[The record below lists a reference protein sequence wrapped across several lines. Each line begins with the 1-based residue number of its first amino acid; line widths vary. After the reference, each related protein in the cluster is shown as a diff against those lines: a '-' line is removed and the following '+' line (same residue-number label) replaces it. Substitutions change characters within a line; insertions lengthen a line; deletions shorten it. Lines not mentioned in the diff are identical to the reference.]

1 MVGPAAQT
9 VRSLLVLMV
18 ASGVTGLVHW
28 GLRPPTLDPASKL
41 ATPAGAG
48 TGSGTGASPEAAKPG
63 PVAAAATGTG
73 QTGGPSAQA
82 NPAQANAQGAHAGL
96 ASHAGQG
103 GAGQAGADGFML
115 KIDRVLELVARQ
127 QSQGDVVFV
136 DARGPAEFAAGHI
149 PSAFNIGPDAFYGG
163 QYPPALDEIPKSYI
177 VVVYCGGGECDA
189 SKLVALRL
197 KEAGFERLHIYEDGF
212 TGWSAGNHPI
222 AKGGS

>member
-41 ATPAGAG
+41 AAPAGAG
-48 TGSGTGASPEAAKPG
+48 TGSGTGASPSGPG
-63 PVAAAATGTG
+63 AAAATGTG
-73 QTGGPSAQA
+73 QAGGPSTQP
-82 NPAQANAQGAHAGL
+82 NPAQASAQGAQ
-96 ASHAGQG
+96 AGQG

-115 KIDRVLELVARQ
+115 KIDRVLELLARQ